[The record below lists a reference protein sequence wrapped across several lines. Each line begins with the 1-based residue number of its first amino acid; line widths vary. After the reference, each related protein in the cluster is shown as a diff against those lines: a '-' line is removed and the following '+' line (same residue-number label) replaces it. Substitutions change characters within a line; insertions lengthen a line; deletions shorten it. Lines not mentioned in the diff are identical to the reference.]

1 MLPPHDGRQE
11 AFQPLLSHCH
21 DSRTHDHA
29 AENGMFRIAVNPAQ
43 TNSPKG
49 AVLVDVP
56 LMGNEPAIHNCN

>member
-56 LMGNEPAIHNCN
+56 